1 VKASGL
7 SEEEFRSFVQALDLS
22 ECGNASRFGLEE
34 SVRRTISEWTEDDA
48 RTAANTFFRY
58 IRTMMLGPERKGER
72 ITQQSLLA
80 LLSLSDPR
88 ALFPCPTFVE
98 PAPHRIARDIV
109 GRVADGM
116 IQGQQR
122 LCLHGEGGCGKSTI
136 MQDLPEA
143 LPDGSAVIVFDC
155 YGAGRYLNADGYRHR
170 AKDAFLQLSND
181 LARKLR
187 IPLLLTA
194 SQAIDYPRVFAR
206 RLERAAEIVRTAG
219 RDALLVIV
227 ADAADNSITAAA
239 SRRPPEVSFVHD
251 LMALGELPPNVRL
264 VVTARTGS
272 LPDLEVPRSFQQLP
286 VQPFNR
292 EETERYVKQFWAAA
306 PAEWLDDFWHLSR
319 GNPRVQRY
327 ALNMAKKNVAG
338 ALEYLRPDGKGLS
351 DIFKEQLE
359 VARRKAGEP
368 SLKVFCAALSALFRP
383 VPVDSV
389 AAVSGLSEARL
400 RDICADLLPG
410 VKLAEDLISFADE
423 DFEAF
428 VRDEG
433 GPPTAELLGKIAE
446 HLWDRRTDR
455 PYAAAHLATALY
467 DAGRGQALLDLIRS
481 EAKPAAITDPVVRR
495 QVQLHRL
502 QVAMKVCRETGNNVD
517 AVLTLLIGADA
528 LKTDAAIRRTLVENP
543 DLASAFAEASST
555 SKILGDPKAYEHHG
569 PLLFHLL
576 LASSRRK
583 DAIGYREGR
592 RQIRAWMDRRERANE
607 EHQAQHPRS
616 GANRW
621 DIGVEDVAAGIEATL
636 RMKGVE
642 AAVGAALS
650 WKPRWLAF
658 SVASTIVARLLPA
671 GETTLLKSCLGKEGI
686 RPPWDALLLTKFAPS
701 SPSAK
706 KSRTLTASRLA
717 FNAF

>member
-1 VKASGL
+1 
-7 SEEEFRSFVQALDLS
+7 
-22 ECGNASRFGLEE
+22 
-34 SVRRTISEWTEDDA
+34 
-48 RTAANTFFRY
+48 
-58 IRTMMLGPERKGER
+58 
-72 ITQQSLLA
+72 
-80 LLSLSDPR
+80 
-88 ALFPCPTFVE
+88 
-98 PAPHRIARDIV
+98 
-109 GRVADGM
+109 
-116 IQGQQR
+116 
-122 LCLHGEGGCGKSTI
+122 
-136 MQDLPEA
+136 
-143 LPDGSAVIVFDC
+143 
-155 YGAGRYLNADGYRHR
+155 
-170 AKDAFLQLSND
+170 
-181 LARKLR
+181 
-187 IPLLLTA
+187 
-194 SQAIDYPRVFAR
+194 
-206 RLERAAEIVRTAG
+206 
-219 RDALLVIV
+219 
-227 ADAADNSITAAA
+227 
-239 SRRPPEVSFVHD
+239 
-251 LMALGELPPNVRL
+251 
-264 VVTARTGS
+264 
-272 LPDLEVPRSFQQLP
+272 
-286 VQPFNR
+286 
-292 EETERYVKQFWAAA
+292 
-306 PAEWLDDFWHLSR
+306 
-319 GNPRVQRY
+319 
-327 ALNMAKKNVAG
+327 
-338 ALEYLRPDGKGLS
+338 
-351 DIFKEQLE
+351 
-359 VARRKAGEP
+359 
-368 SLKVFCAALSALFRP
+368 
-383 VPVDSV
+383 VDSV